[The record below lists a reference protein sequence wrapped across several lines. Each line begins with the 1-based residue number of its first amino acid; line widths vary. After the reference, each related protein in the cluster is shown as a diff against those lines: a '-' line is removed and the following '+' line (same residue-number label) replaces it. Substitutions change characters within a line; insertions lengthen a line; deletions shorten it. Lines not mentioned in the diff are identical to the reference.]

1 MAGFLFASFYATMVV
16 AGLAIEFL
24 FDGLGLIP
32 TSRHAKV
39 MEASVTWNYTTYL
52 NIVFL
57 ALAAAL
63 VWRFVRTG
71 GLPMLKMMGK
81 PMEQG
86 HHDHAGH
93 GHAH

>member
-1 MAGFLFASFYATMVV
+1 M
-16 AGLAIEFL
+16 IEFL

-32 TSRHAKV
+32 THRHAKV
-39 MEASVTWNYTTYL
+39 MQASVTWNYTTYL
-52 NIVFL
+52 NVVFL

-81 PMEQG
+81 PMEHG